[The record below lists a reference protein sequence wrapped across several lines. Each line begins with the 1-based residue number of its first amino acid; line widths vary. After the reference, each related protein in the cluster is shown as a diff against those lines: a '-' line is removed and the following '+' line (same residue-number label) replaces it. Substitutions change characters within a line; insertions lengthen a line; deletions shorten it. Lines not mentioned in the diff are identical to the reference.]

1 VKTVHL
7 FNSLYIDGF
16 AEWPDTGGQV
26 PGHLVLLNGLTPGG
40 KVPGQRKYLINE
52 DFPLIRFF
60 GEGRFCVMAGTLEK
74 LINDTLF

>member
-1 VKTVHL
+1 M
-7 FNSLYIDGF
+7 
-16 AEWPDTGGQV
+16 
-26 PGHLVLLNGLTPGG
+26 VLLNGLTPGG

-60 GEGRFCVMAGTLEK
+60 REGRFCVMAGTLEK